1 MIDSKNINTSN
12 IKKVVRRWFI
22 VKKQNFKLYGL
33 VLMLFLLVGITSAT
47 CTTTTVANGTDF
59 MGINQ
64 TTYSEIPMG
73 DAQKWSDFTY
83 FTPRLNFSHVV
94 YESIVGQMTS
104 TNYTIGWKMIP
115 AANTFTSVNSTFVL
129 KNGTNT
135 ISVTNYTLSSTDN
148 VTYKITFLDS
158 RYNGTTLTAQFN
170 RTFVKNVD
178 DIFLN
183 ATGISG
189 LGSFSTF
196 IQANT
201 PSDYGDSKLFRPSP
215 VTVYGD
221 SINLTDW
228 AVGWQL
234 DYTDCGSGCKT
245 INTTLL
251 DVILTMFIIGMLV
264 FIGYAAY
271 SGNLSTKS
279 IVIMVVTFV
288 IMLVFMIILKNIL
301 GGVCTI

>member
-1 MIDSKNINTSN
+1 M
-12 IKKVVRRWFI
+12 
-22 VKKQNFKLYGL
+22 KQKNFKIYTTII
-33 VLMLFLLVGITSAT
+33 MLFLLIGVASAT

-73 DAQKWSDFTY
+73 EAQKWSDFTA
-83 FTPRLNFSHVV
+83 FTPRLNFSHIV
-94 YESIVGQMTS
+94 YESIVGQMIN
-104 TNYTIGWKMIP
+104 TNYTLGWKMIP
-115 AANTFTSVNSTFVL
+115 SATSNFTSVNSTFVL

-135 ISVTNYTLSSTDN
+135 VNSSNYTLSSTDN
-148 VTYKITFLDS
+148 ITYILQFKDS
-158 RYNGTTLTAQFN
+158 RYNGTTLTAEFN

-178 DIFLN
+178 DLFLN

-196 IQANT
+196 IQSNT

-221 SINLTDW
+221 SINLTNW
-228 AVGWQL
+228 AVTWEY
-234 DYTDCGSGCKT
+234 DSTDCGSGCKT

-251 DVILTMFIIGMLV
+251 DIILTMFIIGMLV
-264 FIGYAAY
+264 FIGFSIY
-271 SGNLSTKS
+271 SGGMSTKS
-279 IVIMVVTFV
+279 VVVIVISFV
-288 IMLVFMIILKNIL
+288 ILLVFMIILKNIL